1 MSVTSSLLLSH
12 THTHTQLFLSLTRY
26 QRGRY
31 YRGWGICT
39 GVVITATLIILLTTS
54 LSIRYSHYDS
64 NEKQFA
70 PGDTRILSYSS
81 SFCDGLTLSG
91 SEEATLYLLQKK
103 PALSGPNNTLTVNP
117 PNEISAD
124 TYRYL
129 YYYLHYGS
137 ILTMTYCVDATVLPT
152 PFFTFN
158 LIKGSDNF
166 DDWKGDGDSS
176 HTLERFSISNLC
188 SSSEQTF
195 SYTVT
200 SGDSYYFA
208 FDNNDITNVVPLKAT
223 LMFNR
228 TEYLPNSVPIQDS
241 CSIFTGSC
249 SVSVPYNSDDIAL
262 IEVGS
267 DDIDPED
274 NVSFTIDCNPRAS
287 VYVLIV
293 LLPLLFVVIVMI
305 IVITLC
311 VFYARKR
318 SQRYANLPTA
328 TDESAN
334 NVTAEP
340 SNPEDANIVTTV
352 TVTTPSAPPPAKS
365 DYSPAPPNYG
375 ATSKPPP
382 YYNPD
387 I

>member
-1 MSVTSSLLLSH
+1 MLS
-12 THTHTQLFLSLTRY
+12 
-26 QRGRY
+26 
-31 YRGWGICT
+31 
-39 GVVITATLIILLTTS
+39 TS

-81 SFCDGLTLSG
+81 SLCDGLTLSG

-103 PALSGPNNTLTVNP
+103 PALSGPNNTLTVNA
-117 PNEISAD
+117 PNEISYD

-137 ILTMTYCVDATVLPT
+137 QFTMTYCIDATSLPT
-152 PFFTFN
+152 PYFKFD

-166 DDWKGDGDSS
+166 NDWKDDGDIFY
-176 HTLERFSISNLC
+176 TEQEIYIGNLC
-188 SSSEQTF
+188 SSGEDINA
-195 SYTVT
+195 YNIT
-200 SGDSYYFA
+200 SDDTYYFV
-208 FDNNDITNVVPLKAT
+208 FDNTGNTNVPLKAT

-267 DDIDPED
+267 NGLDPKD